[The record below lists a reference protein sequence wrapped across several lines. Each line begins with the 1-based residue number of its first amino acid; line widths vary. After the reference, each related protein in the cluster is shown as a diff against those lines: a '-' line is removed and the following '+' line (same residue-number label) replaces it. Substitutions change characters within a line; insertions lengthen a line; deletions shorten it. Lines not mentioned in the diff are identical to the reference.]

1 MTAGFTILIFDAKY
15 YAHSTQIQY
24 DKHTLHSGNMY
35 QFFTYVKNKEAEMA
49 DQPHEVSGMLLNAK
63 TDEDIY
69 PENTYRM
76 SGNRIKVRTLNLDGA
91 FDSIKKQLD
100 GIAEKYFDMS
110 KPESGLLRAI
120 TQPSIT
126 EIDNF

>member
-1 MTAGFTILIFDAKY
+1 MR
-15 YAHSTQIQY
+15 HSTQIQY

-49 DQPHEVSGMLLNAK
+49 DQPHEVSGMLLYAK

-120 TQPSIT
+120 TQPNIT